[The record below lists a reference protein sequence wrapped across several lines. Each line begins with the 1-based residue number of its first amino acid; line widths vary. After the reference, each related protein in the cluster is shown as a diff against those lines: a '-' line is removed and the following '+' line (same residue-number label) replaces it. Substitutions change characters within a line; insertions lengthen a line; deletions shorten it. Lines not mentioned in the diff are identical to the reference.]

1 MSDVH
6 PKVYIH
12 ELALIS
18 NTNPSDTMGMNK
30 TILAAIVV
38 VVIIAAAGA
47 AFMMGDSPEE
57 EYDYNVKFLVQDGEF
72 SKWCEGSGDTAVEA
86 AENALRSAD
95 ITYEFNGNN
104 VVSIMDKSSDYE
116 SNPNQYIYWLQFY
129 WDEAIDDWNWSMSV
143 GLGTMEP
150 DVEYYCFYYGGLD
163 RNTFEPVSKPTLKP

>member
-30 TILAAIVV
+30 GILAAVVV

-47 AFMMGDSPEE
+47 AFMMGDSPDE
-57 EYDYNVKFLVQDGEF
+57 EYDYNIRFLVQDGEF

-95 ITYEFNGNN
+95 IDYVFNGNN
-104 VVSIMDKSSDYE
+104 VISIMDKSQE
-116 SNPNQYIYWLQFY
+116 STDTEYIYWLQFY
-129 WDEAIDDWNWSMSV
+129 WDEAINDWNWSMSV
-143 GLGTMEP
+143 GLGTIGPET
-150 DVEYYCFYYGGLD
+150 EYYCFYYGGLD
-163 RNTFEPVSKPTLKP
+163 AKTFEPVSKPTLKP